1 MVVLQHVVAPDGVA
15 AGRGYSH
22 VVTGRGRLVVVSG
35 QVAQNERGELVG
47 PGDPAAQARQVFE
60 NLRRCLAQ
68 AGAGFDDVVKLAFFV
83 LDVADLPA
91 VRAARDAVI
100 DTARPPAS
108 TAVQVAALVAPGYL
122 LEVEAWAL
130 VGELAEPELILTA
143 ACRPPDPGV
152 RGLHPTIP
160 ARAGRAREPSAD
172 RATSRRGRTTP
183 PGSAPKATG

>member
-1 MVVLQHVVAPDGVA
+1 MAVLQSVVAPRGVA

-35 QVAQNERGELVG
+35 QVAQDEHGQLVG
-47 PGDPAAQARQVFE
+47 PGDAQAQARQVFE

-68 AGAGFDDVVKLAFFV
+68 VGAGFGDVVKLAFFV

-91 VRAARDAVI
+91 LRAARDAVI

-108 TAVQVAALVAPGYL
+108 TAVQVAALFAPGYL

-130 VGELAEPELILTA
+130 VGDLPTRPSA
-143 ACRPPDPGV
+143 AGV
-152 RGLHPTIP
+152 RQF
-160 ARAGRAREPSAD
+160 
-172 RATSRRGRTTP
+172 RRG
-183 PGSAPKATG
+183 PGGLANPLATGPHPGTAGQRHQARHQE